1 MLIPIRFMLLVSSA
15 RSLIVD
21 RMLTCRV
28 AVALKCDNNDD
39 SPSQYGQG
47 EDSSPS
53 EYGQP
58 AQPAQPAQPTQ
69 PSSDGNNGNGD
80 DSSATRKS
88 RGHLWSWFSSW
99 FKVTSGPTSA
109 R

>member
-1 MLIPIRFMLLVSSA
+1 MPLVSSA

-21 RMLTCRV
+21 RMLTDRV

-47 EDSSPS
+47 GDSSPS

-58 AQPAQPAQPTQ
+58 AQPEQPEQPEQPTQ
-69 PSSDGNNGNGD
+69 PSTSDANNDKGD
-80 DSSATRKS
+80 DSSATPKTG
-88 RGHLWSWFSSW
+88 GHLWSWFSSW
-99 FKVTSGPTSA
+99 FNVTSNSTSA

>member
-88 RGHLWSWFSSW
+88 GGHLWSWFSSW